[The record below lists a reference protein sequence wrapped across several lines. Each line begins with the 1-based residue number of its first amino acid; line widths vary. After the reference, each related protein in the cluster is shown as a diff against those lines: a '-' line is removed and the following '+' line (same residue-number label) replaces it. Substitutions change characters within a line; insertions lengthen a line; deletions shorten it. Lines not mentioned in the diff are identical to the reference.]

1 MTDLNIYNVEEI
13 TKSDIYHS
21 KTSSN
26 KCRVITITTNTGEEI
41 EISLWSKSLANLII
55 KNED

>member
-26 KCRVITITTNTGEEI
+26 KCRVLTVKTNTGEEI
-41 EISLWSKSLANLII
+41 EISLWSKSLDNLII